1 MKRLTDAQKDAI
13 RRLRTSGLGY
23 KTIAN
28 MLSISRDTVR
38 SFCLRNSLSVGTDE
52 PDVFSDD
59 LGTNGNLSAE
69 MQIGST
75 IFVITTAYS
84 ENATEPLEKKLEK
97 LILDAVMRQSRCYQF
112 VRESA

>member
-38 SFCLRNSLSVGTDE
+38 SFCLRNSLSVSADE
-52 PDVFSDD
+52 PDVSTDS
-59 LGTNGNLSAE
+59 LGTNENLSAE
-69 MQIGST
+69 MQMGRT

-97 LILDAVMRQSRCYQF
+97 LILDEVVKHPESYRFVQS
-112 VRESA
+112 

>member
-38 SFCLRNSLSVGTDE
+38 SFCLRNSLSVSADE
-52 PDVFSDD
+52 PDVSTDS
-59 LGTNGNLSAE
+59 LGTNENLSAE
-69 MQIGST
+69 MQMGRT

-97 LILDAVMRQSRCYQF
+97 LILDDAARQSRSC
-112 VRESA
+112 